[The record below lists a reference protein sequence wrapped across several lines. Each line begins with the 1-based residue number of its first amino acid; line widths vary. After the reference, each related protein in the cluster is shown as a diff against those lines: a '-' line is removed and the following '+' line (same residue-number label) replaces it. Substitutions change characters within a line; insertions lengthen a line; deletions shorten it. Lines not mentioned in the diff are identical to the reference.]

1 MQIPILAG
9 REIDECDKPG
19 SPLVAVVNENLLK
32 TLRVRIRSEDG
43 LDSGMATRTISKSS
57 VSQGTQV
64 YNQSQPKSEPPNVLR
79 IAQDCSGGLGA
90 PHAQLNFRNARSAVI
105 RRQCAHGGSP
115 VVEILFLEL
124 ESRCLLHA

>member
-64 YNQSQPKSEPPNVLR
+64 YNQSQPNLNHQMFFELR
-79 IAQDCSGGLGA
+79 KIVREDWVHHTPSSI
-90 PHAQLNFRNARSAVI
+90 SAMRV
-105 RRQCAHGGSP
+105 R
-115 VVEILFLEL
+115 L
-124 ESRCLLHA
+124 